1 MADSVRILFKQDTFL
16 KQEPVQSSML
26 PSNKIQKIPQGTLLV
41 LDSYERP
48 ANNHIRISLDS
59 LKFKGLRMNWYA
71 FEGHITI
78 VQEQIQA
85 VESISKS
92 LSKQQAKNTLKV
104 TTYNNPDQECPLKLI
119 INTDTKLKRAPV
131 DSRYLSED
139 SIQKVPV
146 GTELVIL
153 GQKPKADKVLE
164 LPIED
169 SHFKFSLK
177 DLEFKGFSQDWYVYV
192 DHAGVQIL
200 G

>member
-1 MADSVRILFKQDTFL
+1 MADSTRLFFKQDTVL

-26 PSNKIQKIPQGTLLV
+26 PSNKIQKVPQGTLLV

-48 ANNHIRISLDS
+48 ANSHIRISLKN

-71 FEGHITI
+71 FEGHVAI

-85 VESISKS
+85 VDSISKS
-92 LSKQQAKNTLKV
+92 ISKQQEKNTLKV
-104 TTYNNPDQECPLKLI
+104 TTYSNSDQECPLKLI
-119 INTDTKLKRAPV
+119 INTDTMLKRAPV

-139 SIQKVPV
+139 SIQKIPV
-146 GTELVIL
+146 GTELVIM
-153 GQKPKADKVLE
+153 GQKPKADKILE
-164 LPIED
+164 LPIDD

-177 DLEFKGFSQDWYVYV
+177 DLEFNGFSEDWYVYV
-192 DHAGVQIL
+192 EHAGVQIL